1 MRKEI
6 IVNLYQKLN
15 MSDQLIQNA
24 LSSIALLERVVGK
37 DIDDILVD
45 ELPLYSDYLIDH
57 KINTYEH
64 IIHIARYFYYADLKD
79 HYIHMT
85 KYFNSHGVLESIVNH
100 VEDIVDAKMKK
111 QIEKDIVIPPFL
123 TEPTDYPG
131 LTKLFL
137 ETLKRHLDDETCHL
151 VLANNHHQI
160 PTSSFDDE
168 KSFYDDSPTLE
179 AYLKSRHE
187 RKVLELKE
195 HYEANKIWFE
205 QKITPEVI
213 EYVKSN
219 QEILSGRIEDHYLYM
234 TKIPYDTKNY
244 LEHEGHLK
252 HYYACHC
259 SFVRENLKQNQYD
272 IPKRWCSCSA
282 GFAKLPFETI
292 LGQSLPIEVLESPLS
307 KDDRCR
313 FRIDL
318 SHIDYKR

>member
-6 IVNLYQKLN
+6 IINLYQKSN
-15 MSDQLIQNA
+15 MNEQLIQNA
-24 LSSIALLERVVGK
+24 LSSIKLLENVVGK
-37 DIDDILVD
+37 DIDHILID
-45 ELPLYSDYLIDH
+45 DLPIYSHYLIEH
-57 KINTYEH
+57 NINTYEH

-79 HYIHMT
+79 LYIQMT
-85 KYFNSHGVLESIVNH
+85 KYFNSHGVLESILNH
-100 VEDIVDAKMKK
+100 VEDIVGHDKKK
-111 QIEKDIVIPPFL
+111 QIQDDIFIPPFL
-123 TEPTDYPG
+123 TESTDYPS
-131 LTKLFL
+131 LTKSFL
-137 ETLKRHLDDETCHL
+137 ETLNHHLDDETCHL

-168 KSFYDDSPTLE
+168 KSLYEASPTFE

-187 RKVLELKE
+187 RKVLELTK
-195 HYEANKIWFE
+195 HYEMDKIWFE

-213 EYVKSN
+213 EYVNSN
-219 QEILSGRIEDHYLYM
+219 QEILSGRIEENYLYI

-244 LEHEGHLK
+244 LEHDGHLK

-292 LGQSLPIEVLESPLS
+292 LDQTLPVEVLESPLS

-318 SHIDYKR
+318 SNIDYKR